1 MRVNTDFIDNFPGP
15 AIVIND
21 EAVILRANEAAEDLA
36 KQLSDAE
43 APELMSVLRTAVAT
57 GQTGVFDI
65 SFDPIEG
72 RRAVYSLTVVP
83 TEEPRGALLLAQEAT
98 LERNLS
104 KALSDSRQRYRDLVE
119 ISSDMAWETNAAGQ
133 FIFVSPRGGFGYE
146 AADIIDQHY
155 TEFLCNRTDEDATL
169 VFEARSQVDDVDV
182 WLKAQDG
189 EERLVR
195 IAATPVISDSG
206 DWAGVR
212 GVCSDITVRHQQE
225 SALTHSQVR
234 EELLTHIVR
243 TIRDEVEPSNMLV
256 AAAQATARSVGAIGC
271 RVYRTNQAGSFSC
284 VAEYGALGDD
294 SPLESVVNRL
304 RHQKLT
310 VQDEVGSVQALGVV
324 TFNNQGQNGAIC
336 LWRRKFDPDD
346 PVATRPWDDDE
357 KLLIVDIA
365 NQMGIA
371 LEQIASHER
380 IITLSRTDSLT
391 GLLNRRAFF
400 DELERR
406 FNRLARS
413 ATSSALV
420 YVDLDNFKLVNDV
433 HGHQRGDSALIKL
446 RDVLIGGTRPTD
458 LIGRLGG
465 DEFAIWLENI
475 DLPGVQNRADAL
487 LRAGKALQVFSGN
500 REKPLGLSLGIA
512 LATAERNE
520 NLKQLIARA
529 DAAMYE
535 VKRTGKGNYYI
546 DGSNGPS
553 HAASEE

>member
-1 MRVNTDFIDNFPGP
+1 MKVNTDFIDNFPGP

-21 EAVILRANEAAEDLA
+21 DAMILRSNAAAEDLA
-36 KQLSDAE
+36 KQLSDIQ

-57 GQTGVFDI
+57 GQAGVFDI

-83 TEEPRGALLLAQEAT
+83 TTEPQGALLLAQEAT

-104 KALSDSRQRYRDLVE
+104 RALSDSRQRYRDLVE
-119 ISSDMAWETNAAGQ
+119 ISSDMAWETNSSGQ

-146 AADIIDQHY
+146 AADLIDRPY
-155 TEFLCNRTDEDATL
+155 SEFLCDRTDEEAAL

-182 WLKAQDG
+182 WLRSKDD

-195 IAATPVISDSG
+195 IAATPVTGESG
-206 DWAGVR
+206 EWIGAR
-212 GVCSDITVRHQQE
+212 GVCSDITIRHQQE

-294 SPLESVVNRL
+294 SPLESVVNKL

-336 LWRRKFDPDD
+336 LWR
-346 PVATRPWDDDE
+346 
-357 KLLIVDIA
+357 
-365 NQMGIA
+365 
-371 LEQIASHER
+371 
-380 IITLSRTDSLT
+380 
-391 GLLNRRAFF
+391 
-400 DELERR
+400 
-406 FNRLARS
+406 
-413 ATSSALV
+413 
-420 YVDLDNFKLVNDV
+420 
-433 HGHQRGDSALIKL
+433 
-446 RDVLIGGTRPTD
+446 
-458 LIGRLGG
+458 
-465 DEFAIWLENI
+465 
-475 DLPGVQNRADAL
+475 
-487 LRAGKALQVFSGN
+487 
-500 REKPLGLSLGIA
+500 
-512 LATAERNE
+512 
-520 NLKQLIARA
+520 
-529 DAAMYE
+529 
-535 VKRTGKGNYYI
+535 
-546 DGSNGPS
+546 
-553 HAASEE
+553 